1 MIIAFWMTIYDCVM
15 KLVTQVAFQLDH
27 QSLRQ
32 VDELAAAESSSRAHI
47 LRTAVRELLMTR
59 RDASI
64 DAQLTAGYGVLPPGP
79 QEDAWAELSLD
90 GLRAADLDW

>member
-1 MIIAFWMTIYDCVM
+1 MRE
-15 KLVTQVAFQLDH
+15 VTQIAFQLDD

-32 VDELAAAESSSRAHI
+32 IDELAAAESSSRAHI

-59 RDASI
+59 RDTTI
-64 DAQLTAGYGVLPPGP
+64 DAQLIAGYGVLPPGP
-79 QEDAWAELSLD
+79 EEDAWAELSLE